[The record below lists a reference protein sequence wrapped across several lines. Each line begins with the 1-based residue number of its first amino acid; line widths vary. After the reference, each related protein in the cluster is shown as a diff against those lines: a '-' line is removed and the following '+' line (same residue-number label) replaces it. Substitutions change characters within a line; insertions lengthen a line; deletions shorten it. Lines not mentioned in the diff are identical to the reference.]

1 MKTRDSDD
9 DVLLQAISAATQQR
23 RAWNCLDMSASCYS
37 VSVWPAHSL
46 WNGLQNSNSEKN
58 PNIKQSCRPEPH
70 AETMWAALENNSTYK
85 NRRGSAVVPPPVDRN
100 LRSRQECARALPRL
114 ISEQISI
121 RRQVWS
127 AYPHSCSCLRLY
139 YYVQEPFTMWRVVK
153 LECWHNKTLR
163 KFCPRTLFNNTSWET
178 HAVVRVVLCF
188 LYRNSPKSP
197 LLIWF
202 QNSTSFA
209 FGTRESLSTLW
220 VPFVLLF
227 EREEWDHCGPKA
239 QSVRFRWLFR

>member
-9 DVLLQAISAATQQR
+9 DVLLQAIPAATQQR
-23 RAWNCLDMSASCYS
+23 RAWYCLDMSASCYT
-37 VSVWPAHSL
+37 VSFWPAHSL
-46 WNGLQNSNSEKN
+46 WNGLQNSDSVKN

-70 AETMWAALENNSTYK
+70 TETMRAALENNSTYK
-85 NRRGSAVVPPPVDRN
+85 NRRGSAVVPPPVARN

-163 KFCPRTLFNNTSWET
+163 KVCPRTLFNNTSCSPCCALFPVPKFPSSHMVPKFHILCLWNQGISFHSVSPCFALVWEG
-178 HAVVRVVLCF
+178 RM
-188 LYRNSPKSP
+188 RP
-197 LLIWF
+197 LW
-202 QNSTSFA
+202 TK
-209 FGTRESLSTLW
+209 G
-220 VPFVLLF
+220 
-227 EREEWDHCGPKA
+227 
-239 QSVRFRWLFR
+239 SVCKVQMTF

>member
-1 MKTRDSDD
+1 MMMCCFRLSPLPHSS
-9 DVLLQAISAATQQR
+9 DVLGIVSTCLPVATLSLFGLHTLSGMDYRTPTQWRIQTSSRAAGPSLIQR
-23 RAWNCLDMSASCYS
+23 LCGQ
-37 VSVWPAHSL
+37 L
-46 WNGLQNSNSEKN
+46 WKII
-58 PNIKQSCRPEPH
+58 PRTKT
-70 AETMWAALENNSTYK
+70 AEVLPLS
-85 NRRGSAVVPPPVDRN
+85 PPPVDRN
-100 LRSRQECARALPRL
+100 LRSRQECARALPRVM
-114 ISEQISI
+114 SEQISI

-127 AYPHSCSCLRLY
+127 AYPHSCSCLRSY
-139 YYVQEPFTMWRVVK
+139 YYVQEPFTMWHVVK

-163 KFCPRTLFNNTSWET
+163 KVCPRTLFNNTSWGT
-178 HAVVRVVLCF
+178 LAVVRVVLCF
-188 LYRNSPKSP
+188 LYRNSP

-220 VPFVLLF
+220 VPFLLLF